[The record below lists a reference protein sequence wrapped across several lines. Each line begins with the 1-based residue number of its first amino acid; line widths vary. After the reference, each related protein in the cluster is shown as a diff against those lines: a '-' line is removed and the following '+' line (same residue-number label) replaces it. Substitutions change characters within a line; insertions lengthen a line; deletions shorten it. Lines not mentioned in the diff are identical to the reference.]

1 MSLKSPI
8 SWQQKA
14 DRKAAYTRLCRARHS
29 MASAVVAL
37 SALLLVSDPVLKVA
51 GRVYSG
57 FVEHQQALYRAQRER
72 AHLLELNSRIKTEL
86 VSLRS
91 NHARNAQLELHVS
104 SKLDALESVV
114 EETLGLGILRPR
126 ARTKGAPQQATKV
139 AKTPTD
145 NKLAA
150 ILNSPQLAPQPS
162 GSLEASF
169 ENQPRERA
177 LAGVGGAE
185 DPCDD
190 TLCEFGVSKEDVAL
204 HNSMQGPADSGRKEE
219 SSAVTSS
226 ALEQRLDK
234 AISVMRILPIGA
246 PVHGEITS
254 HFGRRHS
261 PFSRRI
267 SFHHGIDV
275 SLRVGSRVMSTGAG
289 VIKRVA
295 YNRTYGTLIDVE
307 HFKGLVTRYAHLA
320 KALVRPGQRV
330 TRGQLI
336 ALSGSTGRSTGPHLH
351 YEVIHNGKP
360 RNPAPFIQLADRL
373 ANVAP
378 FSLKG

>member
-1 MSLKSPI
+1 MSLKSPV
-8 SWQQKA
+8 SWQHKA
-14 DRKAAYTRLCRARHS
+14 DRKAAYARICRTRHAI
-29 MASAVVAL
+29 ASAVVAL
-37 SALLLVSDPVLKVA
+37 SALLLVSDPVLKAA
-51 GRVYSG
+51 GRVWLG
-57 FVEHQQALYRAQRER
+57 FVEHQQELYRAQRER

-91 NHARNAQLELHVS
+91 NHTRNAQLAQNIS
-104 SKLDALESVV
+104 SKLDALESLV
-114 EETLGLGILRPR
+114 EEALGLGILKPR
-126 ARTKGAPQQATKV
+126 TRIKVATEQVTKV
-139 AKTPTD
+139 AKAPSD

-150 ILNSPQLAPQPS
+150 ILNSPQLGPRPS
-162 GSLEASF
+162 GRAQDHF
-169 ENQPRERA
+169 KNQPRERI

-190 TLCEFGVSKEDVAL
+190 TLCEFGASKEDVAL
-204 HNSMQGPADSGRKEE
+204 HNSMQTPADSSSKEE
-219 SSAVTSS
+219 PSADTPS

-307 HFKGLVTRYAHLA
+307 HFQGLVTRYAHLA

-336 ALSGSTGRSTGPHLH
+336 ALSGSTGLSTGPHLH